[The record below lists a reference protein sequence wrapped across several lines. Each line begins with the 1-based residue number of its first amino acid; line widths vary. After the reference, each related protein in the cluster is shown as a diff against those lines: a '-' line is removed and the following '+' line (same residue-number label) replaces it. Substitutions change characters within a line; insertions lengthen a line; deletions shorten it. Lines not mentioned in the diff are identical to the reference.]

1 MQILHLTGSHGTGR
15 LPAVHRLIAGN
26 HHLLHLGH
34 LLMQGDINLLLS
46 GIGHLL
52 RFHSDKRID
61 DFHRI
66 TFEDGKLIVTID
78 IGRSTN
84 VRVTDEDRYSR

>member
-1 MQILHLTGSHGTGR
+1 MQFN
-15 LPAVHRLIAGN
+15 LIFF
-26 HHLLHLGH
+26 HDDI
-34 LLMQGDINLLLS
+34 MTDIFRCRKVIGDF
-46 GIGHLL
+46 
-52 RFHSDKRID
+52 FHSDKRID